1 MDTIPEDSAQPT
13 ATPNEQYKDN
23 ILAEEQRYVVKTANG
38 IIDQDMVGKYKVAHD
53 EA

>member
-1 MDTIPEDSAQPT
+1 MSLNFTSVIS
-13 ATPNEQYKDN
+13 KDN
-23 ILAEEQRYVVKTANG
+23 IFAEEQRYVVKTSNG